1 MLPTIQLPWL
11 ACENAVVVT
20 EETFRFIITI
30 LLGVSD
36 VGCLF
41 SQIHQMVIHRQRP
54 S

>member
-20 EETFRFIITI
+20 EEAFRFMITI

-41 SQIHQMVIHRQRP
+41 NQIHQMGIHRQWP
-54 S
+54 